1 MKILKNIGNALLFAL
16 LFIWQLPQNI
26 VALIMM
32 PFMGKLTKV
41 KYENYCYAF
50 EGEKM
55 SGSISLGNFIILSKY
70 GAKSVTTIAH
80 EYGHVVDS
88 HKYGPLY
95 LFIIGI
101 PSILNAWFHFTE
113 CYHDWYTEKW
123 ANKNAGLGVDSLCR
137 LYFIDKPEYKKK
149 NK

>member
-1 MKILKNIGNALLFAL
+1 MKNFLDKLVFCLY
-16 LFIWQLPQNI
+16 FIWQLPQNI
-26 VALIMM
+26 VALVMM

-88 HKYGPLY
+88 HIFGPLY
-95 LFIIGI
+95 LFVIGI
-101 PSILNAWFHFTE
+101 PSISNAWFHFTE

-137 LYFIDKPEYKKK
+137 LYFIDKPDYKKK
-149 NK
+149 DK